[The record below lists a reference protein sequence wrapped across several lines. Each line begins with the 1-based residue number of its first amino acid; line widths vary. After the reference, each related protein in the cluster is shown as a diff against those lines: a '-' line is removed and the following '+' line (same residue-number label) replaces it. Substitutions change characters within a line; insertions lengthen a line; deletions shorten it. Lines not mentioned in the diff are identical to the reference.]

1 MLPPSATLRSVV
13 ASVLSHPAVPLAL
26 AVALGRDRVS
36 AGLAAAACVAS
47 VLPDVDSLGFA
58 AGVPYEHVMGHRG
71 FTHSIVFALLTAFA
85 CSAFATRLGAPAAVT
100 FTVVFVSTAS
110 HGVLDAMTTGGLGV
124 AFFSPFSNA
133 RYFLPWRVIL
143 VSPIGVGGFFSHRGL
158 LVLGSE
164 LRWIWTPSV
173 LVAALGAIVRKVARL
188 A

>member
-1 MLPPSATLRSVV
+1 M

-47 VLPDVDSLGFA
+47 ILPDVDSLGYA
-58 AGVPYEHVMGHRG
+58 AGIPYGHALGHRG
-71 FTHSIVFALLTAFA
+71 FTHSIVFAIVTALA
-85 CSAFATRLGAPAAVT
+85 CSAFAARLGAPAAVT
-100 FTVVFVSTAS
+100 FAVVFVSTAS

-143 VSPIGVGGFFSHRGL
+143 VSPIGVGGFLARRGL
-158 LVLGSE
+158 MVLGSE
-164 LRWIWTPSV
+164 LRWIWAPSV
-173 LVAALGAIVRKVARL
+173 LVAALGAIIRRAARL